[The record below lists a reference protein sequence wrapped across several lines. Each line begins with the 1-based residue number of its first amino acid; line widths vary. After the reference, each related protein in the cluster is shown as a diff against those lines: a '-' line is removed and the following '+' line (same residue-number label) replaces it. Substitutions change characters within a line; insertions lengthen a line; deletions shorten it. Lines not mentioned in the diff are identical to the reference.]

1 MSDRTDAITLRSWAD
16 DAVTVFN
23 NWPTMTA
30 GQKDTAM
37 RTIVQRLGILANKLA
52 DQLDHNSFAD

>member
-1 MSDRTDAITLRSWAD
+1 M
-16 DAVTVFN
+16 TVFN

-37 RTIVQRLGILANKLA
+37 RTIIQRLGILANKLA